1 MLPRHTSCRTAAVV
15 LYTTFYAA
23 FTWVQFAR
31 VPVPTWLE
39 GYVFLLFLSWPV
51 GMLASVGRVLPATMG
66 HVAHWVALAFGL
78 VIVWFVSGRLFHSVP
93 RLVNGTLR
101 LALTVPAVTF
111 FPLFALNWLV
121 YVLGYTFG
129 VAEILE

>member
-1 MLPRHTSCRTAAVV
+1 MFPRHTNCRTAAVV
-15 LYTTFYAA
+15 LYATFYAV

-51 GMLASVGRVLPATMG
+51 GMLASVGRVLPAAMG
-66 HVAHWVALAFGL
+66 NVTYWVALAFGL

-93 RLVNGTLR
+93 WLVDGTLR
-101 LALTVPAVTF
+101 LALTIPAATF

-121 YVLGYTFG
+121 YVLGYAFG